1 MAKFKGTLK
10 DPKGKAVQQ
19 TMVAVSLKEA
29 RETWKQKGFYVQDIK
44 EVKGGFDFA
53 GFTMKKVS
61 VKDLALFSRQLAT
74 LVNAGVSMVR
84 GLGVMCDQCSNPRLK
99 IALTEVLD
107 DVQQGTNFSDA
118 LRKHPKVFDKLY
130 CAMVQ
135 AGETGGVLDDV
146 LARLATLLEDSA
158 RLTNQIKSA
167 MTYPIVV
174 SSIAVLIFLAMCIFI
189 IPVFD
194 GVFKSLGGEL
204 PAFTQILVN
213 ISNFLKSPSV
223 LIIPVIIV
231 VTGFVYNRVYSTPAG
246 KLYLDGVFLKL
257 PLFGDL
263 VVKTAVARFARTFG
277 SLSRAGVPILAS
289 LSRAGVPILASLEI
303 TAETAGNLVISNA
316 IDSARNAVR
325 EGGQIAP
332 AMEKTEVFPVMALQM
347 VSIGEET
354 GEIDK
359 MLMKVADFYEN
370 EVEEAVKALTS
381 LMEPLMIVVLGG
393 MVGSII
399 VGMYLPIF
407 SIMDKIK

>member
-1 MAKFKGTLK
+1 MAKFLGNLK
-10 DPKGKAVQQ
+10 DIKGKSVQQ
-19 TMVAVSLKEA
+19 TMVAVTVKEA
-29 RETWKQKGFYVQDIK
+29 RDTWRQKGFVIQDIK
-44 EVKGGFDFA
+44 EVKSGFDFA
-53 GFTMKKVS
+53 AFTMKKVT

-84 GLGVMCDQCSNPRLK
+84 GLGIMCDQCANPRLK

-158 RLTNQIKSA
+158 RLNNQIKSA

-174 SSIAVLIFLAMCIFI
+174 SSIALLIFLAMCIFI

-213 ISNFLKSPSV
+213 ISNFLKSEKI
-223 LIIPVIIV
+223 LIIPMLFFGIA
-231 VTGFVYNRVYSTPAG
+231 FVYKRIYATPAG
-246 KLYLDGVFLKL
+246 KLYIDGIFLKL

-277 SLSRAGVPILAS
+277 SLSRAGVPILS
-289 LSRAGVPILASLEI
+289 SLEI

-332 AMEKTEVFPVMALQM
+332 AMEKTQVFPVMALQM

-370 EVEEAVKALTS
+370 EVEESVKALTS
-381 LMEPLMIVVLGG
+381 LMEPLMILVLGG

>member
-1 MAKFKGTLK
+1 MAKFQANLK
-10 DPKGKAVQQ
+10 DVKGKSVQQ
-19 TMVAVSLKEA
+19 TMVAESLKEA
-29 RETWKQKGFYVQDIK
+29 RDTWRQKGFFVQDVK

-53 GFTMKKVS
+53 AFTMAKVT

-84 GLGVMCDQCSNPRLK
+84 GLGVMCDQCANPRLK

-107 DVQQGTNFSDA
+107 DVQQGTNFSEA

-174 SSIAVLIFLAMCIFI
+174 SSIAVIIFLAMCIFI

-213 ISNFLKSPSV
+213 ISNFLKSEKI
-223 LIIPVIIV
+223 LIIPTLIFGIA
-231 VTGFVYNRVYSTPAG
+231 FVYKRVYATPAG
-246 KLYLDGVFLKL
+246 KLYLDGIFLKL

-277 SLSRAGVPILAS
+277 SLSK
-289 LSRAGVPILASLEI
+289 AGVPILASLEI

-332 AMEKTEVFPVMALQM
+332 AMEKTQVFPVMALQM

-370 EVEEAVKALTS
+370 EVEESVKALTS

>member
-1 MAKFKGTLK
+1 MAKFKGNLK

-231 VTGFVYNRVYSTPAG
+231 VSGFVYNRVYSTPAG

-277 SLSRAGVPILAS
+277 S

>member
-1 MAKFKGTLK
+1 MAKFQANLK
-10 DPKGKAVQQ
+10 DSKGKAVQQ

-29 RETWKQKGFYVQDIK
+29 RDTWKQKGFYVQDVK

-53 GFTMKKVS
+53 GFTMKKVT

-84 GLGVMCDQCSNPRLK
+84 GLGVMCDQCANPRLK

-174 SSIAVLIFLAMCIFI
+174 SSIAVIIFLAMCIFI

-213 ISNFLKSPSV
+213 ISNFLKSEKIF
-223 LIIPVIIV
+223 IIPAIAIAIV
-231 VTGFVYNRVYSTPAG
+231 FVYKRVYATPAG
-246 KLYLDGVFLKL
+246 QLYLDGVFLKL

-277 SLSRAGVPILAS
+277 S

>member
-1 MAKFKGTLK
+1 MAKFQGSLK
-10 DPKGKAVQQ
+10 DPKGKAVTQ
-19 TMVAVSLKEA
+19 TMVAESVKEA
-29 RETWKQKGFYVQDIK
+29 REAWRQKGFVVQEIK
-44 EVKGGFDFA
+44 EVQGGFDFA
-53 GFTMKKVS
+53 AFSLSMQKVS

-84 GLGVMCDQCSNPRLK
+84 GLGVMVDQCANPKLK
-99 IALTEVLD
+99 SSLTVVLD

-118 LRKHPKVFDKLY
+118 LRKHPTVFDKLY

-146 LARLATLLEDSA
+146 LARLATLLEDAA
-158 RLTNQIKSA
+158 RLNNQIKSA

-174 SSIAVLIFLAMCIFI
+174 TSIAVLIFLAMCIFI

-213 ISNFLKSPSV
+213 ISNFLKSEKI
-223 LIIPVIIV
+223 LIIPATIF
-231 VTGFVYNRVYSTPAG
+231 GLSFAYNRIYATPAG
-246 KLYLDGVFLKL
+246 KLYFDGLFLKL

-277 SLSRAGVPILAS
+277 SLSKAGVPILS
-289 LSRAGVPILASLEI
+289 SLEI
-303 TAETAGNLVISNA
+303 TGETAGNLVISNA
-316 IDSARNAVR
+316 IESARNAVR

-347 VSIGEET
+347 ISIGEET

-370 EVEEAVKALTS
+370 EVEESVKALTS

>member
-1 MAKFKGTLK
+1 
-10 DPKGKAVQQ
+10 
-19 TMVAVSLKEA
+19 
-29 RETWKQKGFYVQDIK
+29 
-44 EVKGGFDFA
+44 
-53 GFTMKKVS
+53 
-61 VKDLALFSRQLAT
+61 
-74 LVNAGVSMVR
+74 
-84 GLGVMCDQCSNPRLK
+84 
-99 IALTEVLD
+99 
-107 DVQQGTNFSDA
+107 
-118 LRKHPKVFDKLY
+118 
-130 CAMVQ
+130 MVQ

-223 LIIPVIIV
+223 AIIPITIFAL
-231 VTGFVYNRVYSTPAG
+231 GFVYNRVYATPAG

-277 SLSRAGVPILAS
+277 S

>member
-1 MAKFKGTLK
+1 
-10 DPKGKAVQQ
+10 
-19 TMVAVSLKEA
+19 
-29 RETWKQKGFYVQDIK
+29 
-44 EVKGGFDFA
+44 
-53 GFTMKKVS
+53 
-61 VKDLALFSRQLAT
+61 
-74 LVNAGVSMVR
+74 
-84 GLGVMCDQCSNPRLK
+84 
-99 IALTEVLD
+99 
-107 DVQQGTNFSDA
+107 
-118 LRKHPKVFDKLY
+118 
-130 CAMVQ
+130 
-135 AGETGGVLDDV
+135 
-146 LARLATLLEDSA
+146 
-158 RLTNQIKSA
+158 
-167 MTYPIVV
+167 
-174 SSIAVLIFLAMCIFI
+174 
-189 IPVFD
+189 
-194 GVFKSLGGEL
+194 
-204 PAFTQILVN
+204 
-213 ISNFLKSPSV
+213 
-223 LIIPVIIV
+223 
-231 VTGFVYNRVYSTPAG
+231 
-246 KLYLDGVFLKL
+246 LKL

-289 LSRAGVPILASLEI
+289 LEI
-303 TAETAGNLVISNA
+303 TAETAGNVVISNA
-316 IDSARNAVR
+316 IESARNAVR

>member
-1 MAKFKGTLK
+1 
-10 DPKGKAVQQ
+10 
-19 TMVAVSLKEA
+19 
-29 RETWKQKGFYVQDIK
+29 
-44 EVKGGFDFA
+44 
-53 GFTMKKVS
+53 
-61 VKDLALFSRQLAT
+61 
-74 LVNAGVSMVR
+74 
-84 GLGVMCDQCSNPRLK
+84 
-99 IALTEVLD
+99 
-107 DVQQGTNFSDA
+107 
-118 LRKHPKVFDKLY
+118 
-130 CAMVQ
+130 
-135 AGETGGVLDDV
+135 
-146 LARLATLLEDSA
+146 
-158 RLTNQIKSA
+158 

-174 SSIAVLIFLAMCIFI
+174 CSVALIIFLGMCIFI

-213 ISNFLKSPSV
+213 ISNFLKSEKIFILPATAFGLS
-223 LIIPVIIV
+223 
-231 VTGFVYNRVYSTPAG
+231 FAYKRFYATPAG
-246 KLYLDGVFLKL
+246 KLYFDGLFLKM

-289 LSRAGVPILASLEI
+289 LEI
-303 TAETAGNLVISNA
+303 TGETSGNLVISNA
-316 IDSARNAVR
+316 IDAARNAVR

-381 LMEPLMIVVLGG
+381 LMEPLMILVLGG

>member
-1 MAKFKGTLK
+1 
-10 DPKGKAVQQ
+10 
-19 TMVAVSLKEA
+19 
-29 RETWKQKGFYVQDIK
+29 
-44 EVKGGFDFA
+44 
-53 GFTMKKVS
+53 
-61 VKDLALFSRQLAT
+61 
-74 LVNAGVSMVR
+74 
-84 GLGVMCDQCSNPRLK
+84 
-99 IALTEVLD
+99 
-107 DVQQGTNFSDA
+107 
-118 LRKHPKVFDKLY
+118 
-130 CAMVQ
+130 
-135 AGETGGVLDDV
+135 
-146 LARLATLLEDSA
+146 
-158 RLTNQIKSA
+158 
-167 MTYPIVV
+167 VV

-231 VTGFVYNRVYSTPAG
+231 VSGFVYNRVYSTPAG

-277 SLSRAGVPILAS
+277 S

>member
-1 MAKFKGTLK
+1 MAKFLGNLK
-10 DPKGKAVQQ
+10 DIKGKSVQQ
-19 TMVAVSLKEA
+19 TMVAVTVKEA
-29 RETWKQKGFYVQDIK
+29 RDTWRQKGFVIQDIK
-44 EVKGGFDFA
+44 EVKSGFDFA
-53 GFTMKKVS
+53 AFTMKKVT

-84 GLGVMCDQCSNPRLK
+84 GLGVMCDQCANPRLK

-118 LRKHPKVFDKLY
+118 LRKHPKIFDKLY

-213 ISNFLKSPSV
+213 ISNFLKSEKI
-223 LIIPVIIV
+223 LIIPILIFGI
-231 VTGFVYNRVYSTPAG
+231 GFVYKRVYATPAG
-246 KLYLDGVFLKL
+246 QLYFDGLFLKL

-277 SLSRAGVPILAS
+277 SLSRAGVPILS
-289 LSRAGVPILASLEI
+289 SLEI
-303 TAETAGNLVISNA
+303 TGETAGNLVISNA

-332 AMEKTEVFPVMALQM
+332 AMEKTQVFPVMALQM

-381 LMEPLMIVVLGG
+381 LMEPLMILVLGG

-407 SIMDKIK
+407 TIMDKIK

>member
-1 MAKFKGTLK
+1 MARFQGMLK
-10 DPKGKAVQQ
+10 DSKGKAVKQ
-19 TMVAVSLKEA
+19 TMVAESVKEA
-29 RETWKQKGFYVQDIK
+29 REAWRQKGFVVQEIK
-44 EVKGGFDFA
+44 EVQGGFDFA
-53 GFTMKKVS
+53 EFSLSMQKVT

-84 GLGVMCDQCSNPRLK
+84 GLGVMVDQCANPRLK
-99 IALTEVLD
+99 AALARVLD
-107 DVQQGTNFSDA
+107 DVQQGTNFSDS
-118 LRKHPKVFDKLY
+118 LRKHPKIFDNLY
-130 CAMVQ
+130 CAMIQ

-146 LARLATLLEDSA
+146 LARLASLLEDSA
-158 RLTNQIKSA
+158 KLNNQIKTA

-174 SSIAVLIFLAMCIFI
+174 TSIAVLIFLGMCIFI

-223 LIIPVIIV
+223 SIIPITIFVIAFAYKRI
-231 VTGFVYNRVYSTPAG
+231 YATPPG
-246 KLYLDGVFLKL
+246 QLYFDGLFLKL

-277 SLSRAGVPILAS
+277 SLSKAGVPILS
-289 LSRAGVPILASLEI
+289 SLEI
-303 TAETAGNLVISNA
+303 TGETAGNLVISNA
-316 IDSARNAVR
+316 IDSAREAVK

-332 AMEKTEVFPVMALQM
+332 AMEKTQVFPVMALQM
-347 VSIGEET
+347 ISIGEET

-381 LMEPLMIVVLGG
+381 LMEPLMIIVLGG

>member
-10 DPKGKAVQQ
+10 DSKGKSVQQ
-19 TMVAVSLKEA
+19 TMVALTVKEA
-29 RETWKQKGFYVQDIK
+29 RETWKQKGFVVQDIK

-99 IALTEVLD
+99 IALTEVLS

-174 SSIAVLIFLAMCIFI
+174 TSIAVLIFLAMCIFI

-223 LIIPVIIV
+223 LIIPIIIGV
-231 VTGFVYNRVYSTPAG
+231 SGFVYNRVYATPAG

-277 SLSRAGVPILAS
+277 S

>member
-1 MAKFKGTLK
+1 MAKFQANLK
-10 DPKGKAVQQ
+10 DSKGKAVQQ

-29 RETWKQKGFYVQDIK
+29 RDTWKQKGFYVQDVK

-53 GFTMKKVS
+53 AFTMKKVT

-84 GLGVMCDQCSNPRLK
+84 GLGVMCDQCANPRLK

-174 SSIAVLIFLAMCIFI
+174 SSIAVIIFLAMCIFI

-213 ISNFLKSPSV
+213 ISNFLKSEKIFILPATAFALV
-223 LIIPVIIV
+223 
-231 VTGFVYNRVYSTPAG
+231 FVYKRVYSTPAG
-246 KLYLDGVFLKL
+246 QLYLDGVFLKL

-289 LSRAGVPILASLEI
+289 LEI

-316 IDSARNAVR
+316 IESARNAVR

>member
-1 MAKFKGTLK
+1 MAKFQGTLK
-10 DPKGKAVQQ
+10 DSKGKAVTQ
-19 TMVAVSLKEA
+19 TMVAESVKEA
-29 RETWKQKGFYVQDIK
+29 REAWRQKGFVVQEIK
-44 EVKGGFDFA
+44 EVQGGFDFA
-53 GFTMKKVS
+53 EFSLSMQKVT

-84 GLGVMCDQCSNPRLK
+84 GLGVMVDQCANPRLK
-99 IALTEVLD
+99 AALAQVLD
-107 DVQQGTNFSDA
+107 DVQQGTNFSDS
-118 LRKHPKVFDKLY
+118 LRKHPKIFDGLY
-130 CAMVQ
+130 CAMIQ

-146 LARLATLLEDSA
+146 LSRLASLLEDSA
-158 RLTNQIKSA
+158 KLNNQIKTA

-223 LIIPVIIV
+223 AIIPISIFAVLFI
-231 VTGFVYNRVYSTPAG
+231 YKRVYATPAG
-246 KLYLDGVFLKL
+246 QLYFDGVFLKL

-277 SLSRAGVPILAS
+277 SLSKAGVPILS
-289 LSRAGVPILASLEI
+289 SLEI
-303 TAETAGNLVISNA
+303 TGETAGNLVISNA
-316 IDSARNAVR
+316 IDSAREAVK

-332 AMEKTEVFPVMALQM
+332 AMERTEVFPVMALQM
-347 VSIGEET
+347 ISIGEET

-370 EVEEAVKALTS
+370 EVEESVKALTS
-381 LMEPLMIVVLGG
+381 LMEPLMIIVLGG

>member
-1 MAKFKGTLK
+1 MAKFQANLK
-10 DPKGKAVQQ
+10 DSKGKAVQQ

-29 RETWKQKGFYVQDIK
+29 RDTWKQKGFYVQDVK
-44 EVKGGFDFA
+44 EVKGGFSFA
-53 GFTMKKVS
+53 AFTMKKVT

-84 GLGVMCDQCSNPRLK
+84 GLGVMCDQCANPRLK

-167 MTYPIVV
+167 MTYPVVV
-174 SSIAVLIFLAMCIFI
+174 SSIAVIIFLAMCIFI

-213 ISNFLKSPSV
+213 ISNFLKSEKIF
-223 LIIPVIIV
+223 IIPAIAF
-231 VTGFVYNRVYSTPAG
+231 GLAFVYKRVYATPAG
-246 KLYLDGVFLKL
+246 QLYLDGVFLKL

-277 SLSRAGVPILAS
+277 SLSK
-289 LSRAGVPILASLEI
+289 AGVPILASLEI

-332 AMEKTEVFPVMALQM
+332 AMERTQVFPVMALQM

>member
-1 MAKFKGTLK
+1 MAKFKGNLK

-29 RETWKQKGFYVQDIK
+29 RDTWKQKGFYVQDIK

-53 GFTMKKVS
+53 GFTMKKVT

-84 GLGVMCDQCSNPRLK
+84 GLGVMCDQCANPRLK

-289 LSRAGVPILASLEI
+289 LEI

>member
-1 MAKFKGTLK
+1 MAKFQANLK
-10 DPKGKAVQQ
+10 DSRGQAVQQ
-19 TMVAVSLKEA
+19 TMVATTIKEA
-29 RETWKQKGFYVQDIK
+29 RDTWRQKGFFVQDIK

-53 GFTMKKVS
+53 AFTMKKVT

-84 GLGVMCDQCSNPRLK
+84 GLGVMVDQCANPRLK

-118 LRKHPKVFDKLY
+118 LRKHPKIFDNLY
-130 CAMVQ
+130 CAMIQ

-146 LARLATLLEDSA
+146 LSRLATLLEDSA
-158 RLTNQIKSA
+158 RLNNQIKSA

-174 SSIAVLIFLAMCIFI
+174 SSIAVIIFLAMCIFI
-189 IPVFD
+189 IPIFD

-204 PAFTQILVN
+204 PTFTQILVN
-213 ISNFLKSPSV
+213 ISNFLKSEKIF
-223 LIIPVIIV
+223 IIPATFFALSFIYKRI
-231 VTGFVYNRVYSTPAG
+231 YATPAG
-246 KLYLDGVFLKL
+246 KLYFDGLFLKF

-277 SLSRAGVPILAS
+277 SLSKAGVPILS
-289 LSRAGVPILASLEI
+289 SLEI

-332 AMEKTEVFPVMALQM
+332 AMEKTQVFPVMALQM

-381 LMEPLMIVVLGG
+381 LMEPLMIIVLGG

>member
-1 MAKFKGTLK
+1 MAKFQANLK
-10 DPKGKAVQQ
+10 DSKGKAVQQ

-29 RETWKQKGFYVQDIK
+29 RDTWKQKGFYVQDVK

-53 GFTMKKVS
+53 GFTMKKVT

-84 GLGVMCDQCSNPRLK
+84 GLGVMCDQCANPRLK

-167 MTYPIVV
+167 MTYPVVV
-174 SSIAVLIFLAMCIFI
+174 SSIAVIIFLAMCIFI

-213 ISNFLKSPSV
+213 ISNFLKSEKIF
-223 LIIPVIIV
+223 IIPAIAFALV
-231 VTGFVYNRVYSTPAG
+231 FVYKRVYATPAG
-246 KLYLDGVFLKL
+246 QLYLDGVFLKL

-277 SLSRAGVPILAS
+277 S